1 MKVHYPL
8 LKHLGNILKPK
19 ISLLLL
25 MLLIQ
30 SCFIVLNADE
40 LEQKRYSNLLNA
52 KKQIEFV
59 ENKGQVIDQHGALF
73 NDVLYYASL
82 PDGLVYV
89 TKKGVSFEFHTMKT
103 KGTLPDPKKAS
114 TKSEDF
120 QWTKDVYRIDMQF
133 NNANASP
140 TVIGEDISS
149 DYLNFYLA
157 HCANGITGVHKYER
171 VYIRDVYDRIDFV
184 LYKNDKGIMQYDFII
199 HPGGNPRDISFT
211 FHGADS
217 ISLTNDQ
224 ELKVFTPFGALL
236 QGKPYTYQETEISS
250 SFIIDNT
257 TIAFNVGAY
266 DTTKVLTIDPPT
278 RIWGTY
284 YGDTGSDKL
293 TSVATDPSSN
303 VYVSGFTTSSS
314 WIASS
319 GAHQTTYNGTLDAM
333 LVKFTS
339 GSGRLWATYYGGT
352 SSDGSYGVV
361 ASSSSVYI
369 AGYSESTTSIAT
381 TGAHQTTLAGGTR
394 DGMIVKFN
402 SNGVRQWGTYYG
414 GTNWDASDDIAL
426 DASENIYF
434 VGLTNSTTGIATSGS
449 HQSVLAGSYDGFLIK
464 FSSGGVRQW
473 GTYYGGS
480 SDDYSYD
487 VVIDASGNPY
497 ICGKTSSSSS
507 IATSGAHQTINAGG
521 VDAFAVKFNTNGV
534 RQWGTYYGGSSDDD
548 ANNIARDASANI
560 FIVGQTESVSGIA
573 TTGAHQTSYGLGTDA
588 FIVKFNTNGV
598 RQWGSFYAGDGDE
611 TGIGIVCDVSGN
623 VYLGG
628 YTTSTNNIASSG
640 AYQTYLAGSN
650 DEMLVKFNSSGV
662 RQWGTYYGGSS
673 DDYSVNLAVDG
684 TGYIYNA
691 GTTLSTS
698 QIAYQG
704 FYNLHSG
711 SDDGYVV
718 KWDGSGGGGG
728 SSNSITCNTTKTVFC
743 PGEVFTLSYTASGV
757 FNSGNVFQA
766 QLSDQ
771 YGSFVNPTIIGSLT
785 SVISGTITCTIP
797 FSMTSGSSY
806 RIRVVSNSP
815 SVTGSNNGVNIS
827 IYSVPNP
834 VIFGTTSVCLGTNNV
849 QYSVTPVSGHSYQ
862 WFQPSKGTIVSGTYS
877 STVVIN
883 WNIGS
888 GTEALKVRQTN
899 NSTGCYKDT
908 IINVSITPAPTPV
921 ISGSTLVCL
930 GATNVQYSIIPS
942 SGNSYEWFQPSKGT
956 IVSGTY
962 SSTVVINW
970 NLGSGTDQL
979 KVRQTNNANGCF
991 KDTTINVTINSIPN
1005 PYITGKAIVCEG
1017 ERLVVYQVQTAS
1029 NNSYQ
1034 WQALTKGNYVYGSS
1048 GASVTINWNSNAS
1061 GYEQLKVRQ
1070 TNNLTGCYKDTTL
1083 SVYISP
1089 KPLPVINGANIICTG
1104 SLSDYSIQNQS
1115 NHSYQWQYPKNG
1127 TITSSIY
1134 SNAIKV
1140 NWNKN
1145 GIDTLKVRQ
1154 IDNASGCYK
1163 DTSFVVVV
1171 QDAPN
1176 PNITGNNTLCFNG
1189 TMETYNVQNVQG
1201 YSYTWYGIEKGTVVS
1216 GSTGSSLRVIWDKG
1230 IGLDSIF
1237 VLVTDKQTG
1246 CSKISGF
1253 LVEVTQAPKV
1263 EIFGPSNACENQQ
1276 NLVFKTTK
1284 KPGSTYTWTTLTQN
1298 LSIKGN
1304 YSADSVIINAKST
1317 GVGFIKLTEMNNQ
1330 GCIGDTTIAIL
1341 IENGVKPEIKTFG
1354 GGTYLCKGDS
1364 RGIECK
1370 SAADTYVWKRDGV
1383 TIPGAIDRI
1392 YLAFIPGRYSVTTK
1406 SGDCLGE
1413 SDAITLVEVE
1423 LPTPVISGPKK
1434 VTANQ
1439 KSIAYQVNNKANSQ
1453 YMWEIFGNAAII
1465 SNPNNTLIVV
1475 DFYNAGNAYIK
1486 VTETDVN
1493 SCIKDTIYS
1502 VVIEGTTS
1510 TKEDATNSEVIKV
1523 YPNPLSYGNELIV
1536 HLPNTYGIVK
1546 HVRLFNSVGNSQTT
1560 ITSIEQNGSKYL
1572 LNIDASALPNGLYS
1586 IFVETEKGMY
1596 SKQCIIAK

>member
-8 LKHLGNILKPK
+8 LKHLGNILNPK
-19 ISLLLL
+19 ISLLVL

-40 LEQKRYSNLLNA
+40 LEQKKYSNLLNA

-89 TKKGVSFEFHTMKT
+89 TKNGVSFEFHRLTT
-103 KGTLPDPKKAS
+103 KGTPPDPKQYSSK
-114 TKSEDF
+114 ENDF

-149 DYLNFYLA
+149 DYVNFYLA
-157 HCANGITGVHKYER
+157 HCADGVTGVHKYER
-171 VYIRDVYDRIDFV
+171 VYIRDLYDRIDFV
-184 LYKNDKGIMQYDFII
+184 LYKNQKGIMQYDFII

-217 ISLTNDQ
+217 IGLTNDQ

-236 QGKPYTYQETEISS
+236 QGKPYTYQEIEIPS

-257 TIAFNVGAY
+257 TIAFNIGAY

-284 YGDTGSDKL
+284 YGDTGIEV
-293 TSVATDPSSN
+293 TSCVATDPSNN
-303 VYVSGFTTSSS
+303 VYLSGWTTSTS
-314 WIASS
+314 WIATS
-319 GAHQTTYNGTLDAM
+319 GSHQSTFNGTQDIM

-339 GSGRLWATYYGGT
+339 NCGLLWATYYGGALAET
-352 SSDGSYGVV
+352 NYGVI

-369 AGYSESTTSIAT
+369 AGGTESTTAIAT
-381 TGAHQTTLAGGTR
+381 TGAHQTSLSGSK
-394 DGMIVKFN
+394 DGMLVKFSSSGVRQWGTYYGGSNWDGLDDITLDASDNVYIVGLTN
-402 SNGVRQWGTYYG
+402 STSGIATSGSHQSSIGGSYDGFIAKFNTNGVRQWGTYYG
-414 GTNWDASDDIAL
+414 GSVDDKAIDIVSDAS
-426 DASENIYF
+426 NN
-434 VGLTNSTTGIATSGS
+434 V
-449 HQSVLAGSYDGFLIK
+449 
-464 FSSGGVRQW
+464 
-473 GTYYGGS
+473 
-480 SDDYSYD
+480 
-487 VVIDASGNPY
+487 Y
-497 ICGKTSSSSS
+497 ICGETASSTA
-507 IATSGAHQTINAGG
+507 IATTGAHQTVIGG
-521 VDAFAVKFNTNGV
+521 GSDGFIAKFNTNGV
-534 RQWGTYYGGSSDDD
+534 RQWGTYYGGSSDDVG
-548 ANNIARDASANI
+548 NNIAKDASANI

-573 TTGAHQTSYGLGTDA
+573 TTGAHQTSFGAGTDA

-611 TGIGIVCDVSGN
+611 GSWGVVCDPSGN
-623 VYLGG
+623 VYFGG
-628 YTTSTNNIASSG
+628 GTSSTYNIASSNG
-640 AYQTYLAGSN
+640 YQTTNAGGQ
-650 DEMLVKFNSSGV
+650 DEFLVKFNASGV
-662 RQWGTYYGGSS
+662 RQWGTYYGGTSW
-673 DDYSVNLAVDG
+673 DLSVNLAIDG
-684 TGYIYNA
+684 SGFIYNA
-691 GTTLSTS
+691 GATLSNTN
-698 QIAYQG
+698 IAQNGY
-704 FYNLHSG
+704 YNIYTG
-711 SDDGYVV
+711 NQDAYVV
-718 KWDGSGGGGG
+718 KWQDGSGGGG

-743 PGEVFTLSYTASGV
+743 PGEVFTLSYTAAGS
-757 FNSGNVFQA
+757 FFSGNVFQA

-771 YGSFVNPTIIGSLT
+771 FGSFVNPTIIGSLT
-785 SVISGTITCTIP
+785 SVVSGTITCTIP

-862 WFQPSKGTIVSGTYS
+862 WFQPSRGTIVSGTYS

-883 WNIGS
+883 WNLGS

-908 IINVSITPAPTPV
+908 IINVSITPTPTPV

-930 GATNVQYSIIPS
+930 GATNVQYSIIPT

-962 SSTVVINW
+962 SSSVVINW

-979 KVRQTNNANGCF
+979 KVRQTNNTTGCF
-991 KDTTINVTINSIPN
+991 KDTTITVTINSSPN
-1005 PYITGKAIVCEG
+1005 PFITGKAIVCEG
-1017 ERLVVYQVQTAS
+1017 DRLVVYQVQTAS
-1029 NNSYQ
+1029 NHSYQ
-1034 WQALTKGNYVYGSS
+1034 WLPLTKGSYVYGNSS
-1048 GASVTINWNSNAS
+1048 ASVTINWNNNAS
-1061 GYEQLKVRQ
+1061 GYEQLKLRQ
-1070 TNNLTGCYKDTTL
+1070 TNNLTGCFKDTSI

-1089 KPLPVINGANIICTG
+1089 KPLPVINGTNIVCTS
-1104 SLSDYSIQNQS
+1104 SLIDYAVPNQN

-1140 NWNKN
+1140 NWTKN

-1163 DTSFVVVV
+1163 DTSLVIVINN
-1171 QDAPN
+1171 APE
-1176 PNITGNNTLCFNG
+1176 PSISGTKTICFNG
-1189 TMETYNVQNVQG
+1189 PIETYSVQNIQG

-1216 GSTGSSLRVIWDKG
+1216 GSAGNALRVIWDKG
-1230 IGLDSIF
+1230 IGFDSIF

-1253 LVEVTQAPKV
+1253 LIEVTEAPKV
-1263 EIFGPSNACENQQ
+1263 EIFGPNNACENQQ

-1317 GVGFIKLTEMNNQ
+1317 GVGFVKLTVMNSE
-1330 GCIGDTTIAIL
+1330 GCIGDTTIAL
-1341 IENGVKPEIKTFG
+1341 LVENGVKPEITTFG
-1354 GGTYLCKGDS
+1354 GGIYLCKGDS
-1364 RGIECK
+1364 RGLECK
-1370 SAADTYVWKRDGV
+1370 SAADTYVWKKDGV
-1383 TIPGAIDRI
+1383 TIQGATDRI
-1392 YLAFIPGRYSVTTK
+1392 YLAFMPGRYAVTTK
-1406 SGDCLGE
+1406 SGDCIGE
-1413 SDAITLVEVE
+1413 SDAITLYEAP
-1423 LPTPVISGPKK
+1423 LPNPVISGPKK
-1434 VTANQ
+1434 VIPNQ
-1439 KSIAYQVNNKANSQ
+1439 KSIAYQVSSQANSQ
-1453 YMWEIFGNAAII
+1453 YKWEVFGNAVIT
-1465 SNPNNTLIVV
+1465 SNPNNSLVVV
-1475 DFYNAGNAYIK
+1475 DFYDPGNAYIK
-1486 VTETDVN
+1486 VTETDKN
-1493 SCIKDTIYS
+1493 SCVKDTILS
-1502 VVIEGTTS
+1502 IVIEGSAS
-1510 TKEDATNSEVIKV
+1510 TNEDATYSEVIMV
-1523 YPNPLSYGNELIV
+1523 YPTPLSNGNEVIV
-1536 HLPNTYGIVK
+1536 HLPDTYGIVK

-1560 ITSIEQNGSKYL
+1560 ITSVEQKGSKYL

-1586 IFVETEKGMY
+1586 IIVETEKGIY
-1596 SKQCIIAK
+1596 SKQCIITK

>member
-1 MKVHYPL
+1 M
-8 LKHLGNILKPK
+8 
-19 ISLLLL
+19 LL
-25 MLLIQ
+25 MQ
-30 SCFIVLNADE
+30 STSIVLNAQE
-40 LEQKRYSNLLNA
+40 VVQQKYSNLLNA

-59 ENKGQVIDQHGALF
+59 ENKGQVIDQNGALF

-89 TKKGVSFEFHTMKT
+89 TKKGVSFEFHTMKF
-103 KGTLPDPKKAS
+103 KGTLPDPKQSS
-114 TKSEDF
+114 TKKEDF
-120 QWTKDVYRIDMQF
+120 HWTKDVYRIDMQF
-133 NNANASP
+133 NNANTSP
-140 TVIGEDISS
+140 TVIGEDKSS
-149 DYLNFYLA
+149 DYVNFYLA
-157 HCANGITGVHKYER
+157 HCADGITGVHKYER

-184 LYKNDKGIMQYDFII
+184 LYKNEKGIMQYDFII
-199 HPGGNPRDISFT
+199 HPGGNPKDISFT

-217 ISLTNDQ
+217 IGLTNEQ
-224 ELKVFTPFGALL
+224 ELKVFTPFGVLL
-236 QGKPYTYQETEISS
+236 QGKPYTYQEREIPS

-257 TIAFNVGAY
+257 TIAFNIGDY

-284 YGDTGSDKL
+284 YGDTGSDKF
-293 TSVATDPSSN
+293 TSVATDPSNN

-339 GSGRLWATYYGGT
+339 GSGRLWGTYYGGA
-352 SSDGSYGVV
+352 SSDASYGVV

-369 AGYSESTTSIAT
+369 TGFSESTSAIST
-381 TGAHQTTLAGGTR
+381 TGAHQTYLSGSS
-394 DGMIVKFN
+394 DGMIVKFSSSGIRQWGTYYGGIDYDAIDDITLDGSENLYLVGQTN
-402 SNGVRQWGTYYG
+402 SNTGIATSGAHQSTIGGSSDGIIVKLNMNGVRQWGTYYG
-414 GTNWDASDDIAL
+414 G
-426 DASENIYF
+426 F
-434 VGLTNSTTGIATSGS
+434 
-449 HQSVLAGSYDGFLIK
+449 LA
-464 FSSGGVRQW
+464 
-473 GTYYGGS
+473 
-480 SDDYSYD
+480 DYARD

-497 ICGKTSSSSS
+497 ICGSTSSSTS
-507 IATSGAHQTINAGG
+507 IATSGSHQSTLTGG
-521 VDAFAVKFNTNGV
+521 EDGFVVKFSSSGS
-534 RQWGTYYGGSSDDD
+534 RQWGTYYGGSADDY
-548 ANNIARDASANI
+548 ATNIARDGSSNI
-560 FIVGQTESVSGIA
+560 YIVGETSSTSGIA
-573 TTGAHQTSYGLGTDA
+573 TSGAHQTSFGAGTDA
-588 FIVKFNTNGV
+588 FIVKFNINGV

-611 TGIGIVCDVSGN
+611 GSWGVVCDASGN
-623 VYLGG
+623 VYFGG
-628 YTTSTNNIASSG
+628 TTTSTNNIASSG
-640 AYQTYLAGSN
+640 AYQTNLAGSN

-662 RQWGTYYGGSS
+662 RQWGTYYGGTGY
-673 DDYSVNLAVDG
+673 DISVNLAIDG
-684 TGYIYNA
+684 SGYIYNA
-691 GTTLSTS
+691 GATLSTTG
-698 QIAYQG
+698 IAYNG
-704 FYNLHSG
+704 FYNFHSG

-728 SSNSITCNTTKTVFC
+728 GSNSITCNTTKTVFC
-743 PGEVFTLSYTASGV
+743 PGEVFTLSYTASGA
-757 FNSGNVFQA
+757 FYSGNVFQA

-771 YGSFVNPTIIGSLT
+771 FGSFVNPTIIGSLT
-785 SVISGTITCTIP
+785 SVVSGTITCTIP
-797 FSMTSGSSY
+797 ISMTSGSAY
-806 RIRVVSNSP
+806 RVRVVSSSP
-815 SVTGSNNGVNIS
+815 AFTGTNNGVNIV
-827 IYSVPNP
+827 IYPVPSP
-834 VIFGTTSVCLGTNNV
+834 VIYGTTSVCLGTNNV

-862 WFQPSKGTIVSGTYS
+862 WFQPSRGTIVSGTYS

-883 WNIGS
+883 WNLGS

-908 IINVSITPAPTPV
+908 IINVNITPAPTPV

-930 GATNVQYSIIPS
+930 GATNVQYSIIPT
-942 SGNSYEWFQPSKGT
+942 SGHSYQWYQPSKGS

-962 SSTVVINW
+962 SSTVTINW

-979 KVRQTNNANGCF
+979 KVRQTNNATGCF

-1017 ERLVVYQVQTAS
+1017 DRFVIYQVQTAS
-1029 NNSYQ
+1029 NHSYQ
-1034 WQALTKGNYVYGSS
+1034 WQALTKGSYVYGSS

-1089 KPLPVINGANIICTG
+1089 KPSPVINGEKIVCTG
-1104 SLSDYSIQNQS
+1104 SLLDYSVQNQS
-1115 NHSYQWQYPKNG
+1115 AHSYQWQYPKYG
-1127 TITSSIY
+1127 TISSSIY
-1134 SNAIKV
+1134 SNTVKV
-1140 NWNKN
+1140 NWTKN

-1163 DTSFVVVV
+1163 DTSFVVVI

-1176 PNITGNNTLCFNG
+1176 PSITGNKTLCFNG
-1189 TMETYNVQNVQG
+1189 SMETYNVQYVQG

-1230 IGLDSIF
+1230 IGFDSIF

-1246 CSKISGF
+1246 CAKVSGF
-1253 LVEVTQAPKV
+1253 LVEVTESPKV

-1284 KPGSTYTWTTLTQN
+1284 RPGSTYTWTALTQN

-1317 GVGFIKLTEMNNQ
+1317 GVGFIKLTEMNIQ

-1341 IENGVKPEIKTFG
+1341 IENGIKPEITTFG
-1354 GGTYLCKGDS
+1354 GGTFLCKGDS
-1364 RGIECK
+1364 RGLECK

-1383 TIPGAIDRI
+1383 IIPGAIDRI
-1392 YLAFIPGRYSVTTK
+1392 YLAFIPGRYSVNTK
-1406 SGDCLGE
+1406 SGDCIGE
-1413 SDAITLVEVE
+1413 SDAITLVEVA

-1439 KSIAYQVNNKANSQ
+1439 KSIAYQVNNKPNSL
-1453 YMWEIFGNAAII
+1453 YKWEIFGNAAIT
-1465 SNPNNTLIVV
+1465 SDPNNTLIVV
-1475 DFYNAGNAYIK
+1475 DFYDAGNAYIK

-1493 SCIKDTIYS
+1493 TCIKDTIYS
-1502 VVIEGTTS
+1502 VTIEGAAS
-1510 TKEDATNSEVIKV
+1510 TKEDISNADIITI
-1523 YPNPLSYGNELIV
+1523 YPNPLSFGNELMV
-1536 HLPNTYGIVK
+1536 HFPNTFGIVK
-1546 HVRLFNSVGNSQTT
+1546 QVKLFNSIGNAQNMMS
-1560 ITSIEQNGSKYL
+1560 SVEQKGLEYIM
-1572 LNIDASALPNGLYS
+1572 NIDASSLPNGLYS
-1586 IFVETEKGMY
+1586 IIIETEKGMY